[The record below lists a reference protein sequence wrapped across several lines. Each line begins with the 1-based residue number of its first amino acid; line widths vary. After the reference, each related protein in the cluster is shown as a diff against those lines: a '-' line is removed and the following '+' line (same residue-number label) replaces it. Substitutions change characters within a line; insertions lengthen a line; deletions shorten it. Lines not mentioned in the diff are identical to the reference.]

1 MAPSFRLDGGMSDT
15 LRLPSF
21 EDVLAAESRQKGV
34 VRETP
39 VLRHDALDEAA
50 GAELFIKAECLQ
62 VTGSFKIRGAMNR
75 LTQVP
80 PEGREAG
87 VVAFSSGN
95 HAQGVARAARLLGM
109 PALIVMP
116 SDAPQVKVDGVLADG
131 GEVYLYDRNTED
143 REEICARLA
152 AERGAV
158 VVPSYD
164 DFDIIAGQGTAGL
177 EFARQAEAM
186 GQPLDHLISPAGG
199 GGLIN
204 GVALAFGALSPDTKI
219 WAAEPEA
226 HDDWARSLEAGEIL
240 ANAPGARSICDAI
253 LTPQPGRLTFA
264 LGKRQLAGA
273 FRVSDEEVREAMRM
287 AFRYLRVVA
296 EPGGSAALAAVL
308 AQLPAGMKGKR
319 VGIILS
325 GGNVDAAQYARILDP
340 AS

>member
-1 MAPSFRLDGGMSDT
+1 MTQT
-15 LRLPSF
+15 LKLPAF
-21 EDVLAAESRQKGV
+21 EDVLAAAERQRGV

-39 VLRHDALDEAA
+39 VLSHEALDEAA
-50 GAELFIKAECLQ
+50 GAELLIKAECLQ

-75 LTQVP
+75 LAQVP
-80 PEGREAG
+80 PEGKKAG

-95 HAQGVARAARLLGM
+95 HAQGVARAAKLLGM
-109 PALIVMP
+109 PAIIVMP
-116 SDAPQVKVDGVLADG
+116 ADAPQVKVDGVIADG

-158 VVPSYD
+158 IVPSYD

-186 GQPLDHLISPAGG
+186 GKPLDHLISPAGG

-204 GVALAFGALSPDTKI
+204 GVALAFGQLSPATKI

-240 ANAPGARSICDAI
+240 ANAPGTRSICDAI
-253 LTPQPGRLTFA
+253 LTPKPGYMTFA
-264 LGKRQLAGA
+264 LGRKQLAGGL
-273 FRVSDEEVREAMRM
+273 RVSDAEVREAMRM

-296 EPGGSAALAAVL
+296 EPGGSAALAAALRGVPE
-308 AQLPAGMKGKR
+308 AMKGKR
-319 VGIILS
+319 IGIILS
-325 GGNVDAAQYARILDP
+325 GGNVDVAQYAAILSS
-340 AS
+340 AG